1 MARRY
6 FSSTA
11 VATTLS
17 ASANNV
23 TTSISVTALAGFPN
37 LTPFT
42 AILDEGT
49 AAEEVVDVTNVSG
62 TTLTVT
68 RGVDGTSAVAHNAGA
83 TFKHGVSGRDFDE
96 SNAHVNASTGVHGVT
111 GAVVGTT
118 DTQTLTNKTLTN
130 PVITSISNSGT
141 VTVPSGAD
149 TLVAR
154 ATTDTLTN
162 KTISGANNTI
172 SAIAQASVTNLTTD
186 LGDKAPVSN
195 PTFTGVASFP
205 DGSASDPSIT
215 NTGDTN
221 TGVFFPAADTVGIA
235 TGGTER
241 VRVTDQG
248 ASFVGVDS
256 TGFAGLTARNNNANV
271 GIAGIEFGSDPT
283 YSKAAIGQVRSGAN
297 GKGALVFYVDSN
309 NDAADWAAADEK
321 MRLDVNG
328 QLGLGV
334 TPGYPLD
341 VAANASTQGI
351 RLRGRAADGLS
362 NIEFRDSTAATYHG
376 GISISPTSLT
386 IIQAPGGVP
395 TARMQIDSA
404 GLITGTGTSLGAWTA
419 YTPTWTTSAT
429 PPSLGN
435 GTIVGAYCQIGKI
448 VHFRILLTLGS
459 TSTVGTGGWA
469 LTLPVTARSLNHDF
483 GVTGQAQ
490 DVSATA
496 LFALAAERID
506 NSTFYIRNIASNA
519 RIAPTVPF
527 TWTPAD
533 ADNVNISGRYEIA

>member
-141 VTVPSGAD
+141 VTLPSGAD

-186 LGDKAPVSN
+186 LGNKAPVSN
-195 PTFTGVASFP
+195 PTFTGVATFAAGTVSAPAITTTGDTDTGIYFP
-205 DGSASDPSIT
+205 AADNVGIATAGTARVVIGSAGQIT
-215 NTGDTN
+215 GVLGAVGSPTYSFTGDTN
-221 TGVFFPAADTVGIA
+221 TGAYSPSADNYSIA
-235 TGGTER
+235 TAGTQR
-241 VRVTDQG
+241 VN
-248 ASFVGVDS
+248 VD
-256 TGFAGLTARNNNANV
+256 AN
-271 GIAGIEFGSDPT
+271 
-283 YSKAAIGQVRSGAN
+283 
-297 GKGALVFYVDSN
+297 
-309 NDAADWAAADEK
+309 
-321 MRLDVNG
+321 
-328 QLGLGV
+328 
-334 TPGYPLD
+334 
-341 VAANASTQGI
+341 
-351 RLRGRAADGLS
+351 
-362 NIEFRDSTAATYHG
+362 
-376 GISISPTSLT
+376 
-386 IIQAPGGVP
+386 
-395 TARMQIDSA
+395 

-419 YTPTWTTSAT
+419 YTST
-429 PPSLGN
+429 LG
-435 GTIVGAYCQIGKI
+435 GTGWAIGDGTASGAYCQIGKT
-448 VHFRILLTLGS
+448 VTFRLGITFGT
-459 TSTVGTGGWA
+459 TSTFGAGALTVSVPVAGSGSNVSGQLKCFYQDTSAGASYAGVTVWVSSTTLQPRAIGTGG
-469 LTLPVTARSLNHDF
+469 VT
-483 GVTGQAQ
+483 
-490 DVSATA
+490 
-496 LFALAAERID
+496 
-506 NSTFYIRNIASNA
+506 STFTTSAPFAWASTD
-519 RIAPTVPF
+519 IVY
-527 TWTPAD
+527 
-533 ADNVNISGRYEIA
+533 ISGTYQAS